1 MMNEHL
7 CLHLF
12 LKCTISTE
20 HDETLGCSC
29 QQTALNN
36 KFQKSKT
43 GFPIQGTHRYGLFS
57 LGPKAFD
64 KKKQSGAHTM
74 PNER

>member
-1 MMNEHL
+1 MMNENL

-12 LKCTISTE
+12 QKCTISTE
-20 HDETLGCSC
+20 HVETLRCSY
-29 QQTALNN
+29 QQIALSN

-57 LGPKAFD
+57 LGPKACD
-64 KKKQSGAHTM
+64 KETKWCTYHAK
-74 PNER
+74 